1 MTQSD
6 YWQQEVNYKI
16 DVALDDSLH
25 TLKGI
30 LEIEYVNNS
39 PDTLSFIYFHFWAN
53 AFSSDN
59 TAYTRQNRMFLSK
72 DFYYSKSSQRG
83 YVSELDFSV
92 DKVPA
97 RLVFDAVH
105 PDIAQLH
112 LPKLLLPEEKISIKT
127 PFFVKIPFA
136 FSRLGHIGQSYY
148 ITQWYP
154 KPAVYDQ
161 EGWHP
166 MPYLDIGEFYSEF
179 GSFDVRIT
187 LPEEYF
193 VAATGQL
200 HTESEKNR
208 INQRIEASKLDSL
221 PFLSENIKSGNVKTL
236 HFTQDNV
243 HDFAWF
249 ADKNFLIDRSSIK
262 LPTSENFVETYAY
275 YHAENRQKWSKAV
288 DYLNH
293 SVWFFSDQIG
303 HYPYSHCTAVEG
315 LPGIGGGMEYPMITL
330 IGESSTN
337 IGLERVIIHEV
348 AHNWFYGIL
357 GFNER
362 KYPWLDEGFTSFYE
376 NEYMKWKY
384 PHQNLVSS
392 QMDVKGD
399 FSGKIFGLQKL
410 SPDYLPY
417 IAVQYLQ
424 SRNIDSKMNLAS
436 DEMSPENYFIQ
447 TYLKPIPL
455 LKMLQQSMGS
465 YHFKEIMN
473 DFYSDYKF
481 THPSPQIVQYH
492 FETESNNNLS
502 WLFNDIIKE
511 NKRVDYSIVSLKR
524 DKQKPQQ
531 FTLKLKNKTR
541 TKAPYSISL
550 LDKNN
555 NEISKTWHQGFEKR
569 EKLVLSLSD
578 SVRKIVVND
587 GFQDIEINKTNNS
600 IRTKGLFRKQQ
611 FPSFHFL
618 YSASKLDRTP
628 VFWTPSLG
636 YNVYNSWM
644 PGILLYSDP
653 IILRNFDYVI
663 NPMWSF
669 KANTWVG
676 NGDIGYLFKPKNS
689 TIAGIRL
696 GVDARKYNYKF
707 ANKDKEF
714 SRVSPKIEVFFKDI
728 TAHNIQSKLEFKHYF
743 VNQGVELYYRGF
755 QNEPLLFA
763 ENIEYQLSRV
773 RLDFDK
779 KHKIQPQHLV
789 FDMQFNND
797 VVKASVE
804 YNYTYYYKK
813 KSSFECRIFAGQIFN
828 DNTFSSPNYKYRADG
843 MSASSLGSN
852 DYLFEHTFVG
862 RSEQSGL
869 WKHQMYIHEGGF
881 KMPTPLGV
889 ADWIIAFNTS
899 VAIPNVPV
907 LRVFA
912 DIATYEGVKSQLQND
927 EIFIYEAGL
936 QFRIIKDVLEVYVPL
951 LISNDL
957 KRVNDLNNKKY
968 SDRIRFVLNLEAVNV
983 FKNKMRYHKLLM

>member
-1 MTQSD
+1 MAQSD
-6 YWQQEVNYKI
+6 YWQQEVNYTI
-16 DVALDDSLH
+16 DVALNDSLH
-25 TLKGI
+25 SLKG
-30 LEIEYVNNS
+30 LMEIEYINNS

-59 TAYTRQNRMFLSK
+59 TAYARQNRMFLSNE
-72 DFYYSKSSQRG
+72 FHFSKSLQRG
-83 YVSELDFSV
+83 FVSELDFSV
-92 DKVPA
+92 DNVPA
-97 RLVFDAVH
+97 KLVFDAVH
-105 PDIAQLH
+105 PDIAKLI
-112 LPKLLLPEEKISIKT
+112 LPKPLIPGEKTSIKT
-127 PFFVKIPFA
+127 PFFVKIPHA

-154 KPAVYDQ
+154 KPAVYDT

-200 HTESEKNR
+200 QTESEKNR
-208 INQRIEASKLDSL
+208 INQRIEESKLDSL
-221 PFLSENIKSGNVKTL
+221 PFLNQNVKSGNMKTL

-262 LPTSENFVETYAY
+262 LPTSENFVETYAF
-275 YHAENRQKWSKAV
+275 YHAKNRQKWSKAV
-288 DYLNH
+288 EYLNH

-348 AHNWFYGIL
+348 GHNWFYGIL

-376 NEYMKWKY
+376 HEYMKWKY

-392 QMDVKGD
+392 QLDVTGE
-399 FSGKIFGLQKL
+399 FSGNLFGLQKL
-410 SPDYLPY
+410 PPDYLPY
-417 IAVQYLQ
+417 LAVQYLQ
-424 SRNIDSKMNLAS
+424 SRNIDAKMSLESA
-436 DEMSPENYFIQ
+436 EMSPDNYFIQ
-447 TYLKPIPL
+447 SYFKPIPL
-455 LKMLQQSMGS
+455 LKTLQQSLGS
-465 YHFKEIMN
+465 YNFKEIMN
-473 DFYSDYKF
+473 DFYSDWKF
-481 THPSPQIVQYH
+481 THPSPQTVQYH
-492 FETESNNNLS
+492 FETESNRNLS
-502 WLFNDIIKE
+502 WLFNDIVKE
-511 NKRVDYSIVSLKR
+511 NKRVDYSIVSLKK
-524 DKQKPQQ
+524 DKQHTEKY
-531 FTLKLKNKTR
+531 TLNLKNKTR
-541 TKAPYSISL
+541 TQAPYSVSL

-555 NEISKTWHQGFEKR
+555 NEMSRTWHLGFEKK
-569 EKLVLSLSD
+569 EKLVLTLSD
-578 SVRKIVVND
+578 SVRKIVINH
-587 GFQDIEINKTNNS
+587 GFQDIETKKTNNS
-600 IRTKGLFRKQQ
+600 IRTKGILRKQQ

-618 YSASKLDRTP
+618 YSASKLDRTQ
-628 VFWTPSLG
+628 VFWTPSIG

-644 PGILLYSDP
+644 PGILIYSDP
-653 IILRNFDYVI
+653 IVLRKIDYVI

-669 KANTWVG
+669 KTNSWVG
-676 NGDIGYLFKPKNS
+676 NGDITYIIKPQNS
-689 TIAGIRL
+689 TVASIRL

-707 ANKDKEF
+707 ANKHRDF
-714 SRVSPKIEVFFKDI
+714 SRVSPKVEIYFKDI
-728 TAHNIQSKLEFKHYF
+728 TTHNIQTKLELKHYF
-743 VNQGVELYYRGF
+743 VTQGVDLYFRDIPT
-755 QNEPLLFA
+755 QQIHNISK
-763 ENIEYQLSRV
+763 IEYQISRV
-773 RLDFDK
+773 KLEFDK
-779 KHKIQPQHLV
+779 KHKIQPLRLL
-789 FDMQFNND
+789 FDFQFNKD
-797 VVKASVE
+797 MTKTSVE
-804 YNYTYYYKK
+804 YNYAYYFKK
-813 KSSFECRIFAGQIFN
+813 KSSFECRVFAGQIF
-828 DNTFSSPNYKYRADG
+828 DNSRFLAPYSFRADG
-843 MSASSLGSN
+843 MGTSFLGSN

-869 WKHQMYIHEGGF
+869 WKHQMYLHEGGF

-889 ADWIIAFNTS
+889 ADWMIAFNAS
-899 VAIPNVPV
+899 VAIPNVSI

-912 DIATYEGVKSQLQND
+912 DIATYDGVKSQLQND

-936 QFRIIKDVLEVYVPL
+936 QFRIVKDVFEVYVPL

-957 KRVNDLNNKKY
+957 NRVNELNNKKY
-968 SDRIRFVLNLEAVNV
+968 TDRIRFVLNLEALNV